1 MKLMIHKTA
10 SIIATLCV
18 ATFFISTLMV
28 EFFGTEEMIVLVK
41 SLIVMPGIFILVIM
55 MALTGATGFALAKNR
70 KGEIV
75 QNKKRRMPIIAMTG
89 IFILIPA
96 AIYLNNWASAG
107 LFDTRFYIVQAI
119 ELLAGATNL
128 ILMIKSIQDGKKL
141 RGKKSINRVKE

>member
-28 EFFGTEEMIVLVK
+28 ELFGTEEMIVLIK

-70 KGEIV
+70 KGKIV

-96 AIYLNNWASAG
+96 AIYLNNWALAG

-128 ILMIKSIQDGKKL
+128 TLMIKSIKDGKKL